1 MLLEDI
7 QTENLNLGIKID
19 PQMVK
24 IGANLDSQR
33 SQNVKQLFKEYKHI
47 FAWTYKYLKGIP
59 PHIAQHQIELDNI
72 HKPIKLGARWILTM

>member
-7 QTENLNLGIKID
+7 QAENLNLGIKID

-47 FAWTYKYLKGIP
+47 FA
-59 PHIAQHQIELDNI
+59 
-72 HKPIKLGARWILTM
+72 